1 MADDIITNSEE
12 QHDDASRR
20 IAAINRDLD
29 AILAQQQQMVDLY
42 VEGAEL
48 LQGLFKDQQ
57 DRFALLGNQSSME
70 SAAGQSEVQ
79 PIDFV
84 VPVYNS
90 LHHARLCITSILRYA
105 TPPYHLFV
113 VDDKGDSHTSR
124 ELAAMVSGLD
134 NVTLIAH
141 SQNVGYLK
149 SVNEALGL
157 GRAEI
162 CVLVNSDAML
172 SPGACER
179 LRDGFVRDA
188 QIGVITAVSTWANWT
203 KIPFPPGT
211 NMLDLREFI
220 ARQNDLG
227 IADIGNASGFFFAVR
242 RKLFDTLGLFDEAYN
257 PGYWEETDFCM
268 LALEK
273 GWRVV
278 VDRQLYIYHHGW
290 GSFQSSGRDV
300 HMARNRSTFMAR
312 WERQYA
318 ALDANWRFHNPTD
331 AVSSRLAA
339 VSQTRSDKPRI
350 LFVSMDGRRTEQ
362 SIALIQL
369 VNGLVAEGISA
380 NIVYLSGIDESL
392 LDMTPMYFRP
402 LIIEASVEQ
411 IRSYNIYVGTCEKT
425 SELIEAFDASLGAAL
440 FSFVTSDRRSPLLRH
455 SPKEARPIARIPGL
469 TNTRGDVPCV
479 LPGVNLDIF
488 YPRDTPRSSDVL
500 LCISEVAWRLD
511 RAGIIRFCGML
522 SEAMPGIRLAATGLA
537 AMKTDLPAIAHRGSP
552 HRMTELA
559 NCYSEAEIVLHWG
572 AENQSRLTYLEIAA
586 CGGIAMMD
594 VSSAEVCGA
603 EHMKNSLLTDSRD
616 PQSMVATIIGSLQ
629 SPLLLAT
636 LRNGALST
644 ANSCPL
650 RAEAAQMAS
659 IFLEAGTASAYS
671 DTMQK
676 AS

>member
-12 QHDDASRR
+12 HQGEATRR
-20 IAAINRDLD
+20 VEAINRDLD
-29 AILAQQQQMVDLY
+29 AILAQQRQMIDLY

-48 LQGLFKDQQ
+48 LQGMFKDQQ
-57 DRFALLGNQSSME
+57 DRFASLGSRLPME
-70 SAAGQSEVQ
+70 PVADQSEVHS
-79 PIDFV
+79 IDFV

-90 LHHARLCITSILRYA
+90 LHHARLCIASILQHA
-105 TPPYHLFV
+105 TPPYHLYV

-124 ELAAMVSGLD
+124 ELAVLAAGLD

-141 SQNVGYLK
+141 SQNAGYLK
-149 SVNEALGL
+149 SVNEAMGL
-157 GRAEI
+157 GKSDI

-172 SPGACER
+172 SPGTCER
-179 LRDGFVRDA
+179 LRGGFARDA

-227 IADIGNASGFFFAVR
+227 LADIGNASGFFFAIR
-242 RKLFDTLGLFDEAYN
+242 RELFDTLGLFDEAYN

-290 GSFQSSGRDV
+290 GSFQSSGRDF

-380 NIVYLSGIDESL
+380 NIVYLSGIDETL

-411 IRSYNIYVGTCEKT
+411 IRSYNIYVGTCEQT
-425 SELIEAFDASLGAAL
+425 SELIEAFDPSLGATL
-440 FSFVTSDRRSPLLRH
+440 FSFAANDRGSPQLRH
-455 SPKEARPIARIPGL
+455 GPKKARPIARMPGL
-469 TNTRGDVPCV
+469 MDGHRDVPSV

-488 YPRDTPRSSDVL
+488 YPRDMPRTSDVL
-500 LCISEVAWRLD
+500 LCITEAVWKED
-511 RAGIIRFCGML
+511 RAGIVRFCGIL
-522 SEAMPGIRLAATGLA
+522 SEAMPGIRVAAIGPA
-537 AMKTDLPAIAHRGSP
+537 AIKVGLPAIAHRGNP
-552 HRMTELA
+552 HRLTELA
-559 NCYSEAEIVLHWG
+559 NYYSEAEIVLHWG
-572 AENQSRLTYLEIAA
+572 AASQSRLTFLEIAA

-594 VSSAEVCGA
+594 TGSAEVCGA
-603 EHMKNSLLTDSRD
+603 EHMRNALLVDNRD
-616 PQSMVATIIGSLQ
+616 PLSMSAAVIGLLQ
-629 SPLLLAT
+629 SPSLLAT
-636 LRNGALST
+636 MRDAALSIG
-644 ANSCPL
+644 NSRSL
-650 RAEAAQMAS
+650 RAEAAQMAE
-659 IFLEAGTASAYS
+659 IFLDAGTATHS
-671 DTMQK
+671 DAMQK